1 MSLWQLICKE
11 IWFRKLSFMLGLVC
25 VVAAIAGLIGS
36 VTLLEAHEMRTEQ
49 ILAERERATRLEMQ
63 KLEDDYRRIMRD
75 MGYNVMIY
83 SGDQS
88 LAALR
93 AQGYPDT
100 FMPYE
105 YVERLGRGHIETL
118 NHLLPVLQQGIEWPE
133 YNIDIILSGTPG
145 QVPVYHL
152 THFLTDDGTA
162 YRNPIMSPIPPD
174 ELILGHSV
182 AADLGLHVGDTV
194 TLMDREFTIRQ
205 INPAEGTTDDI
216 AVWCDYEAA
225 QEMLGVDDKIS
236 LILAL
241 ECVCQPE
248 SLGVITQEVQ
258 RILPDAKVM
267 EFSSRVKARAQARN
281 RAEQAHMTAIEAERD
296 HRRQM
301 HTERRLFASILVPV
315 LLVGAAIW
323 IFFLILG
330 NVRQRRVE
338 IGILRAIGVKESTI
352 TAVFLLKSVLI
363 GIVGALAG
371 YFVGLGIGAAW
382 GGVRLLSP
390 DFFGLVSWPML
401 LVALLIAPALCAL
414 AGWLPALY
422 AARQD
427 PAIVLRDD

>member
-1 MSLWQLICKE
+1 MTLWQLICKE
-11 IWFRKLSFMLGLVC
+11 IRFRKLSFLLGLVC
-25 VVAAIAGLIGS
+25 VVAAIGGLIGS
-36 VTLLEAHEMRTEQ
+36 VTLLEAHEVRTEQ
-49 ILAERERATRLEMQ
+49 ILAERERATRREMQ
-63 KLEDDYRRIMRD
+63 QMEDDYRRIMRD

-93 AQGYPDT
+93 AQGYPNT
-100 FMPYE
+100 FMPFE
-105 YVERLGRGHIETL
+105 YAERLGRGHIETL
-118 NHLLPVLQQGIEWPE
+118 NHLLPVLQQGVVWPE
-133 YNIDIILSGTPG
+133 HNIDIILSGTPG

-152 THFLTDDGTA
+152 TRFLTADGTA
-162 YRNPIMSPIPPD
+162 YRNPIMRPIPPG

-182 AADLGLHVGDTV
+182 AADLGLYVGDTV
-194 TLMDREFTIRQ
+194 MLMDREFTIRQ

-216 AVWCDYEAA
+216 AVWCDYEAV
-225 QEMLGVDDKIS
+225 QHMLGLDDKIN

-241 ECVCQPE
+241 ECVCEPE

-258 RILPDAKVM
+258 RILPDVKVM

-281 RAEQAHMTAIEAERD
+281 RAEQAHLTAIEAERE

-315 LLVGAAIW
+315 LLAGAAIW
-323 IFFLILG
+323 IFFLVLS
-330 NVRQRRVE
+330 NVRQRRIE

-352 TAVFLLKSVLI
+352 TAVFLLKAVLI
-363 GIVGALAG
+363 GIVGSLFG
-371 YFVGLGIGAAW
+371 YFAGLSIGAAW
-382 GGVRLLSP
+382 GGVGLLSP

-401 LVALLIAPALCAL
+401 IAAMLIAPALCAL

-427 PAIVLRDD
+427 PAVVLREE